1 MSNLNIK
8 TAAQLI
14 IIGII
19 AGITGI
25 VLTMCLHTIQHY
37 AFGYGFYGDVSF
49 REVVEYAQP
58 WRRLAVLAGCGA
70 LAGIGWLLISRYG
83 SKLVPI
89 KTAVD
94 DPRQHMPFVTTIFHG
109 FLQII
114 TIALGSPLGRETAP
128 REIST
133 AFAAKLIQ
141 LCPVDE
147 NKRRLLLSCAA
158 GAGLAAVYNIPM
170 ASVVFIL
177 ETLLY
182 DWSIYSVGAAVLCCG
197 TSVYVM
203 RLGLGDLVQYPLL
216 QVGFNDTLIVWAV
229 IAGPVIALSVILF
242 EKSLKPFPFI
252 SRKNPRMII
261 IAVLAF
267 TIIGVMSMWYP
278 EILGNGK
285 AGNQLSFTY
294 SIDWHYGLS
303 LFGAKWLA
311 VVLAIMAGA
320 YGGRITP
327 SMMLGGMLGLT
338 SAILW
343 NNMFPMIS
351 PEVAAFVGAAVFLG
365 LDQKMPITAAIL
377 LLEMTRFSPAYL
389 FPVCICMAASLP
401 VYLYIKRKMQMD

>member
-8 TAAQLI
+8 TAVQLI
-14 IIGII
+14 MIGII

-25 VLTMCLHTIQHY
+25 VLTVSLHTIQHY

-49 REVVEYAQP
+49 REIVEYAQP
-58 WRRLAVLAGCGA
+58 WRRLVILIVCGA
-70 LAGIGWLLISRYG
+70 VAGIGWTLIHRYG
-83 SKLVPI
+83 SRLVSI

-94 DPRQHMPFVTTIFHG
+94 DPQQQMPFITTIIHG

-133 AFAAKLIQ
+133 AFAAKLMQI
-141 LCPVDE
+141 CPADE
-147 NKRRLLLSCAA
+147 HRRRLLLSCAA
-158 GAGLAAVYNIPM
+158 GAGLAAVYNIPI

-177 ETLLY
+177 ETLLC
-182 DWSIYSVGAAVLCCG
+182 DWSIYSVGAAALCCG

-203 RLGLGDLVQYPLL
+203 RLGLGDLVQYPLM

-229 IAGPVIALSVILF
+229 IAGPVIALSVVLF
-242 EKSLKPFPFI
+242 EKSLRPFPFI
-252 SRKNPRMII
+252 SRRSPKMII

-267 TIIGVMSMWYP
+267 TVIGIMSMWYP

-294 SIDWHYGLS
+294 SIDWQYGLS

-311 VVLAIMAGA
+311 VILAILAGA

-343 NNMFPMIS
+343 NSVFPMIQ

-365 LDQKMPITAAIL
+365 LAQKMPITAAIL
-377 LLEMTRFSPAYL
+377 LLEMSRFSPAYL

-401 VYLYIKRKMQMD
+401 VYLYIKGKMQMD